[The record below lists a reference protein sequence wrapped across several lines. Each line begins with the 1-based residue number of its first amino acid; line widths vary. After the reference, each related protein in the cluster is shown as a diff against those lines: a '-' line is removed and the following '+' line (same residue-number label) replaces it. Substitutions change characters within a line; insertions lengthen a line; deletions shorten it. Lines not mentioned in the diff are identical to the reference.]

1 MPNRGKMVIVGIVL
15 VALAAAS
22 FSAWYHYQG
31 QQRAQQFWGTTSAVL
46 IAGAPEVELMR
57 LGEAHETNPDESDS
71 EPSADAESAPRAL
84 EFGDL
89 AWKIDEM
96 KDAAAAKGINN
107 VRRALVQ
114 DTTFDW
120 RRPADESEPHWQYAI
135 GFTDNRN
142 WATVLFDL
150 ESARVALTGGKQPVA
165 LDRSANEELKQFF
178 AEQFAAQKAAEPGD
192 TPAAHEKPVDSPGA
206 ETSSSP
212 AAPATDTAQPEAESK

>member
-1 MPNRGKMVIVGIVL
+1 MPNPGKMVIVGIVV

-57 LGEAHETNPDESDS
+57 LGEARVSNPDDDS
-71 EPSADAESAPRAL
+71 EPHGDADSAPRAL

-89 AWKIDEM
+89 AWSVDET
-96 KDAAAAKGINN
+96 KDANGAKGINN

-120 RRPADESEPHWQYAI
+120 RRPVDETEPHWQYAV
-135 GFTDNRN
+135 GFTDHRN
-142 WATVLFDL
+142 WATVLFDV
-150 ESARVALTGGKQPVA
+150 ESGRVALTGGKQPVS
-165 LDRSANEELKQFF
+165 LDPSANEELKQFF
-178 AEQFAAQKAAEPGD
+178 AEQFPAQKETEQTAPSAAE
-192 TPAAHEKPVDSPGA
+192 EKPADSLDA
-206 ETSSSP
+206 ETSP
-212 AAPATDTAQPEAESK
+212 APTTAPPADANPSAVESK